1 MVVGILILCAF
12 SFFFF
17 FFIMAWDVRMVLVK
31 T

>member
-17 FFIMAWDVRMVLVK
+17 FFYNGMGRENGAG
-31 T
+31 

>member
-12 SFFFF
+12 SFFF